1 MTYRGNVYFVSI
13 PVSVFCEYICWH
25 AEAKSRTGKPWKVT
39 ISFFLVS
46 RPVSGAKPRLIR
58 TRPASRTW
66 KWWVNLPAGAAAYTK
81 SRTRDLLK
89 LKQAAYH
96 LIQPLV
102 GV

>member
-1 MTYRGNVYFVSI
+1 M
-13 PVSVFCEYICWH
+13 
-25 AEAKSRTGKPWKVT
+25 
-39 ISFFLVS
+39 ISKQILKFDLQILWYQIV
-46 RPVSGAKPRLIR
+46 PRLIR